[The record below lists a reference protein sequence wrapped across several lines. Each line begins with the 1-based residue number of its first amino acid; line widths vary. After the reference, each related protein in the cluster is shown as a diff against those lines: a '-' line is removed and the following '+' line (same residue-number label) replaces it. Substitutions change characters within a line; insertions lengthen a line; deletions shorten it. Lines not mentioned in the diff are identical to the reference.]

1 MHSRSRLPLS
11 QISSRMYL
19 ILILVLLDVF
29 GNKKTL
35 HTNLLC
41 GIQYVMSHL
50 EIAVIYVFVLW
61 SLLTTVHVHDKTRV
75 LRVSMLHTFVT
86 FMYGMVHIVL

>member
-1 MHSRSRLPLS
+1 
-11 QISSRMYL
+11 MYL
-19 ILILVLLDVF
+19 ILILVLLDMF
-29 GNKKTL
+29 GNKKNTPYKFTL
-35 HTNLLC
+35 WH
-41 GIQYVMSHL
+41 IQYVMSHL